1 MFSLIKDH
9 CLLLFASHSFCGDN
23 PCQQPLETLLYAL
36 RENEDKK
43 ADNNNYRG
51 NRFKV
56 MNLLEE
62 SQVPEH
68 TVRAI
73 TLGSNLRVEFTVRG
87 STGVHISV

>member
-1 MFSLIKDH
+1 MSA
-9 CLLLFASHSFCGDN
+9 ASGNSTVC
-23 PCQQPLETLLYAL
+23 T
-36 RENEDKK
+36 NERMRIRWQITTQY
-43 ADNNNYRG
+43 YRG